1 MINVKDKTKLTNDFY
16 KELYPTETS
25 GLFLEYLVVSGVEEH
40 IFSNNVS
47 VVEFIKNSKN
57 DTFEIYGIDKFT
69 LKWV

>member
-69 LKWV
+69 SKWV